1 MKLLGN
7 LTKHAKGCPHRNFR
21 MRSLNPIPIIGVP
34 ASPYT
39 RKMVA
44 LMRFRRIP
52 HIVEWGNARDLI
64 KKHNLEEPKPILL
77 PVIIF
82 EVDGVQKTITDST
95 PIIRHLENEFPD
107 RGVIPCD
114 PKLAFLNYVL
124 EDFGDE
130 WVTKYMFHYRWHF
143 EEDIDKAGTILP
155 LLHDVSLDDDSHQ
168 AFKQSISEL
177 QISRLWVVGSNETTA
192 PIIEASYRRFLQQLE
207 DCLSKHAFLFGSR
220 PSSADYAI
228 FGQLVA
234 LTGFDPTPRAIAHE
248 ISPRVLAWQDLMEDL
263 SGLDPAEDDWVSYE
277 EAHEH
282 LVDIFREVGKVYLP
296 ALLANAKAIA
306 VEEKTWTAQIDGAQ
320 WEQRSFNY
328 QAKCL
333 QWINDEFRALN
344 DDDQNQVMDFLK
356 KTGCEDLILK
366 E

>member
-1 MKLLGN
+1 MQKDVYSRILTMK
-7 LTKHAKGCPHRNFR
+7 
-21 MRSLNPIPIIGVP
+21 SLNPIPIIGVP

-44 LMRFRRIP
+44 LMRYRRIP
-52 HIVEWGNARDLI
+52 FVIEWGDARELI
-64 KKHNLEEPKPILL
+64 KKHNLEEPKPVLL

-82 EVDGVQKTITDST
+82 DVDGAQKAITDST

-107 RGVIPCD
+107 RGVIPHD
-114 PKLAFLNYVL
+114 PKLAFLNYIL

-143 EEDIDKAGTILP
+143 KEDIDKAGTILP
-155 LLHDVSLDDDSHQ
+155 LLNDVTLDNATHQ
-168 AFKQSISEL
+168 TFKKFFSEL

-192 PIIEASYRRFLQQLE
+192 PIIEASYKRFLRQLE
-207 DCLSKHAFLFGSR
+207 DCLSVNSFLFGSR
-220 PSSADYAI
+220 PSSADYAM

-248 ISPRVLAWQDLMEDL
+248 ISPRVIAWQDRMEDM
-263 SGLDPAEDDWVSYE
+263 SGLDPLKDDWISYE
-277 EAHEH
+277 AAKEH
-282 LVDIFREVGKVYLP
+282 LVDIFKEVGKVYLP
-296 ALLANAKAIA
+296 ALLANAKAISA
-306 VEEKTWTAQIDGAQ
+306 KEKTWTAQIDGAK
-320 WEQRSFNY
+320 WEQSSFPY

-333 QWINDEFRALN
+333 QWINDEFNALN
-344 DDDQNQVMDFLK
+344 ENDQNQIMAFLK
-356 KTGCEDLILK
+356 KTDCEDLISK